1 MVCAAAASVA
11 AAGPGDGPAQNP
23 PPEAAMKSFA
33 KFYLRDLAG
42 LRDAATSGNGR
53 AEAKIAEHLR
63 QQLAPIVKAWNAAG
77 ANSTET
83 NTLQIEPQIRDI
95 KFIGGKARFWA
106 GALAGSSYVIMKIK
120 LTEQPSGRLIA
131 EPEFYQR
138 AQAMSGAWTMGGQ
151 DNDMLQRVVTLATN
165 YMSANYDAPVGGP
178 TGR

>member
-83 NTLQIEPQIRDI
+83 STLQIEPQIRDI

-106 GALAGSSYVIMKIK
+106 GAL
-120 LTEQPSGRLIA
+120 
-131 EPEFYQR
+131 
-138 AQAMSGAWTMGGQ
+138 GGQ